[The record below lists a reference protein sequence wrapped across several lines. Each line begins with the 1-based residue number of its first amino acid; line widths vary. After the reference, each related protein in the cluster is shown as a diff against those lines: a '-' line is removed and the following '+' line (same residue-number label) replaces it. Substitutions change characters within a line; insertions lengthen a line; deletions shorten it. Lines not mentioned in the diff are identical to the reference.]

1 MLAKKIAGDALDEDF
16 EPTAADKEKVILKIQ
31 ANPKKLQDLDLEEY
45 AQHLAS
51 TKSKENMIYML
62 NFLVAELSTP
72 FQDPRQPEKNMT
84 DADLFYKLSNE
95 NPLTFKQHSIVT
107 ARVEK
112 ILPKR
117 VILKIL
123 DNNLRAF
130 I

>member
-1 MLAKKIAGDALDEDF
+1 MLAKKIAGDALDEEF

-72 FQDPRQPEKNMT
+72 F
-84 DADLFYKLSNE
+84 
-95 NPLTFKQHSIVT
+95 
-107 ARVEK
+107 
-112 ILPKR
+112 
-117 VILKIL
+117 
-123 DNNLRAF
+123 
-130 I
+130 